1 MTIRKRILFIHLIWS
16 MMIPKLIHSQAIDSR
31 KTEEDVKIEDQF
43 IAAKLLVTSG
53 KKTRSYKTARFSQAS
68 HAAKCFHTL

>member
-1 MTIRKRILFIHLIWS
+1 

-53 KKTRSYKTARFSQAS
+53 KKVLPYTLNLRSYTTAIGTSIRPSPI
-68 HAAKCFHTL
+68 